1 MEALRRRIYKGFKAG
16 RTEAPRMEC
25 NMKPFESRHRICR
38 KLTTCLLGVGTFLMA
53 QSATTLSSQAAICM
67 SRDNLVT
74 YLSERHS
81 ESPRALGLVAD
92 RGLMEV
98 YVSPQGT
105 WTIAMTTAQ
114 GVACIL
120 AVGDTWEENMLRA
133 DAGTEF

>member
-1 MEALRRRIYKGFKAG
+1 
-16 RTEAPRMEC
+16 
-25 NMKPFESRHRICR
+25 MKPFVSRHRICR
-38 KLTTCLLGVGTFLMA
+38 KLTTCLFGVGTILMA
-53 QSATTLSSQAAICM
+53 QSLTISSSQAAICM
-67 SRDNLVT
+67 ARDNLVA
-74 YLSERHS
+74 YLSEQHS

-120 AVGDTWEENMLRA
+120 AVGDTWEESMLRA